1 MCGYAEASL
10 AVAVISATMG
20 YMESQNQ
27 AAMQRN
33 RQAQMDRA
41 AYANYQLNVRSLNE
55 QREQV
60 KEQGAQRQ
68 MAQTIEAKQ
77 AEGKSRV
84 HFGEVGLGQMA
95 LQGNSVDSHF
105 NDILFQTATGRARIS
120 GDVENA
126 QSMIGLQQQAAYGSY
141 LAQNASFAPI
151 FNPSPLKPI
160 MAIASAG
167 DSYMGNKNR
176 RYFKDASGSGGSGMF
191 GGGP

>member
-160 MAIASAG
+160 A
-167 DSYMGNKNR
+167 
-176 RYFKDASGSGGSGMF
+176 
-191 GGGP
+191 